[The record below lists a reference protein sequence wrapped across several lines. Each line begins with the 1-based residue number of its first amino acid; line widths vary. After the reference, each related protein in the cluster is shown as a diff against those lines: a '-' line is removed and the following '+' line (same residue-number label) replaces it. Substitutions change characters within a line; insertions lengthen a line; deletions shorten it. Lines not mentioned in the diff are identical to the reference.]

1 MLLRRLRCDELGVC
15 QARTPF
21 CSGCFEVVTVT
32 TLADDRK
39 VGKIK
44 PSLKEDAHGWKRSGS
59 VPEKTV
65 APRKDGG

>member
-21 CSGCFEVVTVT
+21 CSGCYETGHDSAV
-32 TLADDRK
+32 ARARK

-44 PSLKEDAHGWKRSGS
+44 PSLKEDVHGLKRE
-59 VPEKTV
+59 PDK
-65 APRKDGG
+65 RLDGEGARVKE

>member
-32 TLADDRK
+32 TLAPAK
-39 VGKIK
+39 KLGKIK
-44 PSLKEDAHGWKRSGS
+44 KPSTEGTHGLRKGKDS
-59 VPEKTV
+59 VPQK
-65 APRKDGG
+65 R